1 MSTYTTNTKPESKF
15 EDVPEEVLTD
25 PTMRTALGM
34 DPIPG
39 MNTPVDDKQ
48 ISMFDYMQNKN
59 NSSTSSSTTTT
70 AAPEVTVF
78 KNLVHP
84 EFGELRTVEIDGEPW
99 FVGKDVAAALGYTNS
114 RDAIATHVFADD
126 KGVESIDTLGGRQKM
141 TIINE
146 SGLYAL
152 VFGSR
157 LKIAKDFKHW
167 VTSEVLP
174 SIRKNGA
181 YIRNQENMTPAEI
194 VARGLIAAQ
203 KIIEEREKEIVH
215 LNNRC
220 GRLTQTIAEKQD
232 VINAISRNVPAPT
245 KRMMLNRVMRRRSP
259 ELAQSRWSYLYARFD
274 EIYHKNVKIRMK
286 NYNAEPG
293 HRKCSSILDFIDTV
307 LNMLDELYDL
317 AVKLFESDFTQLMQE
332 MHLLRM
338 TDEEYEDEE
347 YWKRVL

>member
-1 MSTYTTNTKPESKF
+1 MTKF

-34 DPIPG
+34 DPILG

-99 FVGKDVAAALGYTNS
+99 FVGKDVAMALGYSDTVN
-114 RDAIATHVFADD
+114 ALKKHVFKED
-126 KGVESIDTLGGRQKM
+126 KMMGCQNATPSVRDNFGRIQYP
-141 TIINE
+141 TWINE
-146 SGLYAL
+146 SGLYSL
-152 VFGSR
+152 ILSSK
-157 LKIAKDFKHW
+157 LPSAKEFKHW

-194 VARGLIAAQ
+194 VAHGLIAAQ
-203 KIIEEREKEIVH
+203 KIIEER
-215 LNNRC
+215 
-220 GRLTQTIAEKQD
+220 
-232 VINAISRNVPAPT
+232 
-245 KRMMLNRVMRRRSP
+245 
-259 ELAQSRWSYLYARFD
+259 
-274 EIYHKNVKIRMK
+274 
-286 NYNAEPG
+286 
-293 HRKCSSILDFIDTV
+293 LDHST
-307 LNMLDELYDL
+307 
-317 AVKLFESDFTQLMQE
+317 
-332 MHLLRM
+332 
-338 TDEEYEDEE
+338 
-347 YWKRVL
+347 

>member
-39 MNTPVDDKQ
+39 MNTPVDDNKQ

-70 AAPEVTVF
+70 AAPEVIVF

-99 FVGKDVAAALGYTNS
+99 FVGKDVAAALGYT
-114 RDAIATHVFADD
+114 DTFGALKKHVDTADKQNCQND
-126 KGVESIDTLGGRQKM
+126 SFNTPRGM

-146 SGLYAL
+146 SGLYSL
-152 VFGSR
+152 ILSSK
-157 LKIAKDFKHW
+157 LPSAKEFKHW
-167 VTSEVLP
+167 VTAEVLP

-203 KIIEEREKEIVH
+203 KIIEER
-215 LNNRC
+215 
-220 GRLTQTIAEKQD
+220 
-232 VINAISRNVPAPT
+232 
-245 KRMMLNRVMRRRSP
+245 
-259 ELAQSRWSYLYARFD
+259 
-274 EIYHKNVKIRMK
+274 
-286 NYNAEPG
+286 
-293 HRKCSSILDFIDTV
+293 LDHST
-307 LNMLDELYDL
+307 
-317 AVKLFESDFTQLMQE
+317 
-332 MHLLRM
+332 
-338 TDEEYEDEE
+338 
-347 YWKRVL
+347 

>member
-39 MNTPVDDKQ
+39 MNTPVDDNKQ

-157 LKIAKDFKHW
+157 LKIAKEFKHW

-293 HRKCSSILDFIDTV
+293 HRKCYSILDFIEKY
-307 LNMLDELYDL
+307 LIC
-317 AVKLFESDFTQLMQE
+317 LMNY
-332 MHLLRM
+332 M
-338 TDEEYEDEE
+338 T
-347 YWKRVL
+347 WQ

>member
-1 MSTYTTNTKPESKF
+1 MTKF

-203 KIIEEREKEIVH
+203 KIIEEREKEIAL
-215 LNNRC
+215 LNGRC
-220 GRLTQTIAEKQD
+220 GLLTQTVDEKQET
-232 VINAISRNVPAPT
+232 IENSSESTKSR
-245 KRMMLNRVMRRRSP
+245 RVF
-259 ELAQSRWSYLYARFD
+259 L
-274 EIYHKNVKIRMK
+274 
-286 NYNAEPG
+286 
-293 HRKCSSILDFIDTV
+293 SILA
-307 LNMLDELYDL
+307 LYNTIYYS
-317 AVKLFESDFTQLMQE
+317 A
-332 MHLLRM
+332 
-338 TDEEYEDEE
+338 
-347 YWKRVL
+347 